1 MIRYKSGF
9 KNKLLWMKRTFFTSF
24 LLVFF
29 ICKASASM
37 VWETVKAP
45 IIDGQI
51 HSANSSGAGSTG
63 RLVSVDFN
71 DQTPSPCFN
80 PTNTVGCIITVGVF
94 TNLGTLSAPYY
105 YVGTNGSPSIS
116 SGLHPAL
123 KKARTM
129 GELYSYLRQ
138 VGTPMVEVGFS
149 PFGYPRPGWYCDPGI
164 SPLANCVIKTRWEA
178 YSKVCYALVY
188 AHSSTSYYASLPG
201 QNCIGPT
208 PPNNEC
214 NIDAG
219 AVTLEHGQLST
230 DEVNGHKKKESVR
243 LSCTYPANANIS
255 VVSNNA
261 SEKIELKADGSLFS
275 TVTIDGVPGITGKKV
290 NIPTGGVIIDLESTL
305 HTAGNVEEGPFS
317 GNAILIINS
326 Y

>member
-1 MIRYKSGF
+1 MVNYKSVFF
-9 KNKLLWMKRTFFTSF
+9 KNKFPWARRAIFSSLF
-24 LLVFF
+24 VFIF
-29 ICKASASM
+29 ICKANAGM
-37 VWETVKAP
+37 VWETTNAP
-45 IIDGQI
+45 IVNGLINTG
-51 HSANSSGAGSTG
+51 NYSGAGATG
-63 RLVSVDFN
+63 RLVGIDVN
-71 DQTPSPCFN
+71 DQTQNPCFKR
-80 PTNTVGCIITVGVF
+80 TCIVNIGVF
-94 TNLGTLSAPYY
+94 TNFNKFPAP
-105 YVGTNGSPSIS
+105 YVGT
-116 SGLHPAL
+116 AL
-123 KKARTM
+123 STQWQTDLYPEMWNASTM
-129 GELYSYLRQ
+129 GALYKAITSKKVLNPIG
-138 VGTPMVEVGFS
+138 VGHNVY
-149 PFGYPRPGWYCDPGI
+149 GYPNWGYYCDPDN
-164 SPLANCVIKTRWEA
+164 SPSLCIIKNKWEA

-188 AHSSTSYYASLPG
+188 QFTGSVYYNAFPG
-201 QNCIGPT
+201 QSCIGPT

-219 AVTLEHGQLST
+219 AVTLDHGQLST

-275 TVTIDGVPGITGKKV
+275 TVTIDGIPGITGKKI
-290 NIPTGGVIIDLESTL
+290 NIPTGGVAIELESTL